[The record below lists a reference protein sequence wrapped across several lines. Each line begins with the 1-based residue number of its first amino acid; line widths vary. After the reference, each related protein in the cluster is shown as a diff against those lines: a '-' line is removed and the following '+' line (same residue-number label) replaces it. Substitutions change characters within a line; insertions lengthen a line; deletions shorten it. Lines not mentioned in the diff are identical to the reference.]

1 MALNNIEMQPIQFK
15 PLDESCGCAE
25 EVCTIVSSEQ
35 GLNFQVQTTGT
46 GANLLPFDE
55 TNPWTSTTGVFEPSG
70 ATLVKT
76 LGLDGELRAN
86 GVMTVLEHYE
96 LKIRC
101 TAINSIGQVK
111 VFFGTNQVGTITQED
126 NYSFYGQ
133 CLGTGDLI
141 FTADNNTAAT
151 LDRELTLLMVDTMFD
166 LYTVDEEGTP
176 ITLIT
181 ATPIIAGNT
190 LLYQDIFAE
199 VPECFRIGLFPDD
212 SRAEWVNIFEGLDTP
227 LEEFELSLASN
238 CPTQLRL
245 TTTGFTTGQGGEY
258 EIIYQGNTIVSGFFE
273 NGTTI
278 INIPSGLI
286 SSPIFITITWPG
298 DFTPEIDVDF
308 RENCLQLISNCLRL
322 KDASCDLVPVEAG
335 NDTCAF
341 GFQFTNNF
349 KFKMLVP
356 GKVQNYKPETR
367 IINISDQRGQ
377 LRTAFADVRRHYIFA
392 FDPLSNDALEALSVM
407 RLMDDFTID
416 GKTYTS
422 TEDEMTLDYD
432 DQDTATGSFEIAL
445 VEPRR
450 NKPC

>member
-1 MALNNIEMQPIQFK
+1 MALINIEMQPIQFK
-15 PLDESCGCAE
+15 PLDEGCGCVE
-25 EVCTIVSSEQ
+25 EICTIVSPEQ

-55 TNPWTSTTGVFEPSG
+55 TNPWTSTTGVFEPVG

-76 LGLDGELRAN
+76 LGLDGEIRAN
-86 GVMTVLEHYE
+86 GVMTVLDHYE
-96 LKIRC
+96 LTIRC
-101 TAINSIGQVK
+101 TAINAIGQVK

-126 NYSFYGQ
+126 TFTFYGQ

-151 LDRELTLLMVDTMFD
+151 LDRELTLLIVDTMFD
-166 LYTVDEEGTP
+166 LYTVDEDGTP

-181 ATPIIAGNT
+181 ATPIVAGNT
-190 LLYQDIFAE
+190 LLYQDVVAAFD
-199 VPECFRIGLFPDD
+199 ECFRVGLFPDV
-212 SRAEWVNIFEGLDTP
+212 SRMDWMGVLSALDAP
-227 LEEFELSLASN
+227 IEESELYVDTN
-238 CPTQLRL
+238 CPTQVRF
-245 TTTGFTTGQGGEY
+245 TTTGFTTGQSGEY
-258 EIIYQGNTIVSGFFE
+258 EFTYQGDIIATGTFE
-273 NGTTI
+273 NGVTI
-278 INIPSGLI
+278 INLPGDLI
-286 SSPIFITITWPG
+286 STAILISITWAG
-298 DFTPEIDVDF
+298 DFTPEVDVDY

-322 KDASCDLVPVEAG
+322 KDASCDLVAVEAG

-349 KFKMLVP
+349 TFKMLVP

-377 LRTAFADVRRHYIFA
+377 LRTAFADVRRHYLFA
-392 FDPLSNDALEALSVM
+392 FEPMSNDALEALSVM
-407 RLMDDFTID
+407 RLMDEFTVG
-416 GKTYTS
+416 GKQYTS

-432 DQDTATGSFEIAL
+432 DQDTATGSFEMTL